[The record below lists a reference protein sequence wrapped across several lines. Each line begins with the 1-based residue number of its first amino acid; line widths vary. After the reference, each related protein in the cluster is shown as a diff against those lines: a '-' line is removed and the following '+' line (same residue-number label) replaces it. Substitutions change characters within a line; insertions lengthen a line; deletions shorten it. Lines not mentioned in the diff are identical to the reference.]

1 MKVKINGKKQDS
13 IQYKCYFSQ
22 KDNFVELIREDN
34 IDNCNYMFRKCSS
47 ITEIDLSNFKTSQ
60 VTAMNSMFSYCSS
73 LTSLDLSNFDTSQ
86 VETTSSMFF
95 HCSNLQYINLNNF
108 DESKLNDVRNMFEN
122 VPDDVVICMKEI
134 NTQSKIYSQLNS
146 NQKA

>member
-1 MKVKINGKKQDS
+1 M
-13 IQYKCYFSQ
+13 
-22 KDNFVELIREDN
+22 
-34 IDNCNYMFRKCSS
+34 
-47 ITEIDLSNFKTSQ
+47 
-60 VTAMNSMFSYCSS
+60 
-73 LTSLDLSNFDTSQ
+73 TSLDLSNFDTSQ
-86 VETTSSMFF
+86 VETTLSMFF